1 MIRGDQHSQTF
12 YFFLFFPGEAQI
24 NPQHTLFHSGRRTD
38 LRELLR
44 RFRPT
49 QPQLALQ
56 VNIQIQSTSK
66 ALYFQTLIQRLWMLV
81 ASSKLFVNKL
91 Y

>member
-56 VNIQIQSTSK
+56 VNNQIQSKSK
-66 ALYFQTLIQRLWMLV
+66 ALYFQTLMQRLWSLAHSV
-81 ASSKLFVNKL
+81 L
-91 Y
+91 